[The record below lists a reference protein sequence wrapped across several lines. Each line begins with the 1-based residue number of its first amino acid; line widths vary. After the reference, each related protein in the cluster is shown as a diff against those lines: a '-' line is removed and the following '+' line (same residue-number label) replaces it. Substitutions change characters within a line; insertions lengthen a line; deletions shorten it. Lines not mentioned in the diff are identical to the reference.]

1 MRQSGNIPKL
11 FCHKKHNK
19 IIKFTETISMPFSL
33 EGFLTEKNVEK
44 NKLVALKGKS
54 VAKKTQPQ
62 DDSTA

>member
-1 MRQSGNIPKL
+1 
-11 FCHKKHNK
+11 
-19 IIKFTETISMPFSL
+19 MPFSL

-54 VAKKTQPQ
+54 VAKKTHPQ